1 MNRPASLA
9 LRIAPALLAATF
21 TPATLAQGT
30 APMSAAEQMIFVDSQ
45 LGNVTL
51 PATLR
56 YTFKRTGSLEP
67 ALDDD
72 VSIALRARGT
82 GGCCAAD
89 GRFLSGERALA
100 LPSIDDAQANP
111 VILFFLEHDVRDMQ
125 RRTGGQQA
133 HFRRRIR
140 LALAEAAKVSDTTV
154 RHADRDWPAKEIRIS
169 PYLDDP
175 DPRAFPALRGQ
186 GVCVRARLRRAGW
199 RCATAHARAERQPN
213 RGGAVDRG
221 NRDPRRE
228 MIAT

>member
-1 MNRPASLA
+1 MNRLASLA
-9 LRIAPALLAATF
+9 LRIAPSLLAATF

-175 DPRAFPALRGQ
+175 A
-186 GVCVRARLRRAGW
+186 RARFPRYAAKEYVFVLASGVPGGVAQLRTRVPSDSA
-199 RCATAHARAERQPN
+199 N
-213 RGGAVDRG
+213 RRGAVDRG